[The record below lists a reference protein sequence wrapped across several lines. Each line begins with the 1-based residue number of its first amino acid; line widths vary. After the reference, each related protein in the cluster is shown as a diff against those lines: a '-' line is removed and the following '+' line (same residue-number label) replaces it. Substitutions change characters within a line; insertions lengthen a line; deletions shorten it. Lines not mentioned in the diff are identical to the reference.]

1 MAAFYLIGSGEIRAG
16 VARLSQ
22 SGDAGDAG
30 DAVRG
35 ALQVESPDAGG
46 AASPADP

>member
-22 SGDAGDAG
+22 SGDAGDA
-30 DAVRG
+30 VRA
-35 ALQVESPDAGG
+35 ALQVESPDAGD